1 MKVFITGSTGFIGSH
16 LTEEAIRRGWEV
28 VALVRNPSR
37 LKWIKGLK
45 VEIVKGDLFNIPSLP
60 DDISV
65 VFNVSGATKE
75 TRKGEFM
82 ETNCYGVRSLLK
94 SLLKTHPNLKCFIHV
109 SSLAAVGPSSLNEPA
124 KEEKVPA
131 PISKY
136 GRSKYCGEL
145 EALSFSE
152 KFRVIILRPP
162 IIYGPRDIDLL
173 PVYSLAKK
181 GIGFYL
187 GGKERYFSLCY
198 VKDLVKAM
206 CEISLLG
213 LPSGEIINVAHP
225 EILSWDQLMG
235 KLVMTLKPKRFFKM
249 RVPVPL
255 VYPLAIFSDAFN
267 KIFRK
272 GFSFTFDKFRE
283 MKASHWICDTE
294 KISNILPDIFQF
306 NFERGIEETIDWCR
320 TIGWL

>member
-16 LTEEAIRRGWEV
+16 LAEEAIRRGWEV
-28 VALVRNPSR
+28 VSLVRNPSR

-45 VEIVKGDLFNIPSLP
+45 VEIVKGDLFNIPPLP

-82 ETNCYGVRSLLK
+82 ETNCYGVRSLLE
-94 SLLKTHPNLKCFIHV
+94 SLSKTHPNLKCFIHV

-145 EALSFSE
+145 EALSFSK
-152 KFRVIILRPP
+152 KFRVIIVRPP

-213 LPSGEIINVAHP
+213 LPSGEIINVAYP
-225 EILSWDQLMG
+225 EILSWSQLMG
-235 KLVMTLKPKRFFKM
+235 KLVETLKPRRFLKM

-255 VYPLAIFSDAFN
+255 VYPVAVFSDAFN
-267 KIFRK
+267 KIFKK
-272 GFSFTFDKFRE
+272 GFSLTFDKFRE

-294 KISNILPDIFQF
+294 KISNLIPHIFQF
-306 NFERGIEETIDWCR
+306 DFERGIKETIDWCR
-320 TIGWL
+320 KIGWL